1 MAKKLNITSQKLIS
15 LLEEMGISVRSHMS
29 SLDSKVA
36 EEICRKV
43 KPKAQEK
50 ATIPRSQE
58 KAQSRTSEVTLA
70 ETGRKKPVQVSPGIS
85 LKEFADLIKKPPS
98 TLIKILLGYGEMLA
112 INAPLSEEM
121 LALLAEELGLEV
133 EVKTVEESLLEEGEG
148 GTPELLESRPPVV
161 TVMGHV
167 DHGKT
172 TLLDAIR
179 HTDVVKTEAGGI
191 TQHIGAYQ
199 ISYRDRK
206 ITFID
211 TPGHEA
217 FTSMR
222 ARGAMVTDIAVIVVA
237 ADDGVKPQ
245 TVEAINHARAA
256 NVPML
261 VAINKIDLRNA
272 NPEKVRKELSELGLV
287 PEEWGGETNFVEISA
302 KN

>member
-1 MAKKLNITSQKLIS
+1 MDNVRIFELAKKLNITSQKLIS

-133 EVKTVEESLLEEGEG
+133 EIKTVEETLLEEGG
-148 GTPELLESRPPVV
+148 GGCPGTSGKSPSCSYRHGPRGSRQDYLTGCYQTYRCSKNGGRGNHSTYRSLSDNLSGQENNLHRYSRP
-161 TVMGHV
+161 
-167 DHGKT
+167 
-172 TLLDAIR
+172 
-179 HTDVVKTEAGGI
+179 
-191 TQHIGAYQ
+191 
-199 ISYRDRK
+199 
-206 ITFID
+206 
-211 TPGHEA
+211 
-217 FTSMR
+217 
-222 ARGAMVTDIAVIVVA
+222 
-237 ADDGVKPQ
+237 
-245 TVEAINHARAA
+245 
-256 NVPML
+256 
-261 VAINKIDLRNA
+261 
-272 NPEKVRKELSELGLV
+272 
-287 PEEWGGETNFVEISA
+287 
-302 KN
+302 